1 MGRIFSVRLFQKK
14 NGFWYIQVDRDHKR
28 SLGTKDPDDAI
39 LKFNAFQTELLKGK
53 IRALDEGKRIAL
65 KTFRDNYAKSR
76 KGYSPDTLRA
86 DEQAFKNLVAGFGES
101 ATLLS
106 ITPERIAEWKES
118 LLLRVGYGSIKT
130 WSAHL
135 RAAFAVAIEW
145 GYIRKNPFVGK
156 RRGPYGTMHET
167 GKKEIAPPRYVSPE
181 DFEKILEH
189 EPREDWRRAFRVYF
203 TTGMRRR
210 ELVRM
215 KWKQVGEDT
224 LVIIGKGGKTRYFPL
239 SEEIR
244 ALLGDPGKPE
254 GHVFPLWRDANTITR
269 RFRAAAVAAGMP
281 DVSPHKLRH
290 AFATRLAM
298 AGLGEDVRMPLMGH
312 STKAMATHYTHVTQE
327 HLRVSLCAPSAPPVL
342 KVVDSN
348 GSES

>member
-1 MGRIFSVRLFQKK
+1 LGRIFSVRLFQKK
-14 NGFWYIQVDRDHKR
+14 NGFWYVQVDRDHKR
-28 SLGTKDPDDAI
+28 SLNTRDPEEAV
-39 LKFNAFQTELLKGK
+39 LAFNAFQTELLKGK
-53 IRALDEGKRIAL
+53 IRALDEGKRISL

-76 KGYSPDTLRA
+76 KEYSPDTLRA

-106 ITPERIAEWKES
+106 ITPERIAEWREN
-118 LLLRVGYGSIKT
+118 LLRRVSLGSVKT
-130 WSAHL
+130 WSGHL

-215 KWKQVGEDT
+215 KWSQVGGDT

-244 ALLGDPGKPE
+244 ALLGDPGKP
-254 GHVFPLWRDANTITR
+254 GGYIFPLWRDANTITR
-269 RFRAAAVAAGMP
+269 RFRTAAIAARMP
-281 DVSPHKLRH
+281 DVSPHTLRH

-298 AGLGEDVRMPLMGH
+298 AGLGKDVRMPLMGH
-312 STKAMATHYTHVTQE
+312 STEAMSDLYTNVTQE
-327 HLRVSLCAPSAPPVL
+327 YLRSALCAPSAPPATQ
-342 KVVDSN
+342 VV
-348 GSES
+348 EK

>member
-1 MGRIFSVRLFQKK
+1 LGRIFSVRLFQKK
-14 NGFWYIQVDRDHKR
+14 NGFWYVQVDRDHKR

-53 IRALDEGKRIAL
+53 IRALDEGKRISL

-86 DEQAFKNLVAGFGES
+86 DEQAFKNLVAGFGEG

-106 ITPERIAEWKES
+106 ITPERVAEWKES
-118 LLLRVGYGSIKT
+118 LLLRVGSGSIKT

-145 GYIRKNPFVGK
+145 GYLRSNPFIGK

-181 DFEKILEH
+181 DFERILSK
-189 EPREDWRRAFRVYF
+189 EPREDWCRAFRVYF
-203 TTGMRRR
+203 QTGMRRR

-215 KWKQVGEDT
+215 KWNQVAGDT

-254 GHVFPLWRDANTITR
+254 EYVFPLWRDANTITR

-312 STKAMATHYTHVTQE
+312 STKAMATHYTHLTQE
-327 HLRVSLCAPSAPPVL
+327 HLRTALEG
-342 KVVDSN
+342 K
-348 GSES
+348 

>member
-1 MGRIFSVRLFQKK
+1 VRLFQKK
-14 NGFWYIQVDRDHKR
+14 NGFWYVQVDRNHKR
-28 SLGTKDPDDAI
+28 SLDTRDPETAV
-39 LKFNAFQTELLKGK
+39 LAFNTFQTELLKGK
-53 IRALDEGKRIAL
+53 IRALDEGKQISL
-65 KTFRDNYAKSR
+65 KTFQDNYAKSR

-106 ITPERIAEWKES
+106 ITPERVATWKES
-118 LLLRVGYGSIKT
+118 LLLRVGFGSIKT
-130 WSAHL
+130 WSSHL

-156 RRGPYGTMHET
+156 RRGPYGTMHEM
-167 GKKEIAPPRYVSPE
+167 GKKEIQPPPYVSPE
-181 DFEKILEH
+181 DFDRILDH

-215 KWKQVGEDT
+215 KWNQVGEDT
-224 LVIIGKGGKTRYFPL
+224 LIIIGKGGKIRYFPL
-239 SEEIR
+239 SEELR
-244 ALLGDPGKPE
+244 ALLGDPGKP
-254 GHVFPLWRDANTITR
+254 GGYVFPLWRDANTITR
-269 RFRAAAVAAGMP
+269 RFRTAAIAAGMP
-281 DVSPHKLRH
+281 DVSPHTLRH

-312 STKAMATHYTHVTQE
+312 STKAMAVHYTNVTQE
-327 HLRVSLCAPSAPPVL
+327 YLRTALEG
-342 KVVDSN
+342 K
-348 GSES
+348 

>member
-1 MGRIFSVRLFQKK
+1 LSRIFSVRLFQKK
-14 NGFWYIQVDRDHKR
+14 NGSWYVQVDRNHKR
-28 SLGTKDPDDAI
+28 ALGTKDPEEAV
-39 LKFNAFQTELLKGK
+39 LAFNLFQSNLLKEK
-53 IRALDEGKRIAL
+53 IRILDEGKRISL
-65 KTFRDNYAKSR
+65 KIFRDKYSKSR

-101 ATLLS
+101 VTLLS
-106 ITPERIAEWKES
+106 ITPERIAEWREN
-118 LLLRVGYGSIKT
+118 LLRRVSQGSVKT
-130 WSAHL
+130 WIAHL

-189 EPREDWRRAFRVYF
+189 EPREDWRRAFRIYF
-203 TTGMRRR
+203 LTGMRRR

-215 KWKQVGEDT
+215 KWNQVTEDT

-239 SEEIR
+239 SKKIR

-254 GHVFPLWRDANTITR
+254 GYVFPLWRDANTITR
-269 RFRAAAVAAGMP
+269 RFRAAAIAAGMP
-281 DVSPHKLRH
+281 DVSPHTLRH

-312 STKAMATHYTHVTQE
+312 STKAMAELYTSVTQE
-327 HLRVSLCAPSAPPVL
+327 YLRTALEG
-342 KVVDSN
+342 K
-348 GSES
+348 